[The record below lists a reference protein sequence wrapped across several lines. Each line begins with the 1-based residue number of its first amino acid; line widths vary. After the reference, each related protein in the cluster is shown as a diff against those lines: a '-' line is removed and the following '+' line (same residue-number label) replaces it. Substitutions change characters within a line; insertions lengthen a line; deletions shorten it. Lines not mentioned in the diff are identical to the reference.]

1 MDLDHIE
8 IQIDAA
14 SSDAVS
20 HLESLAN
27 AMRSLAAS
35 TDSATRVQSLATA
48 IRALG
53 SAASGALPH
62 LASFAQA
69 VQNAIPNAGAV
80 KRMGSLASVV
90 RQVSDEAGNSRQSL
104 SGFTQQ
110 LQELGSSGALA
121 ALTSLLEGMQG
132 LAQTIENA
140 RDAMNRYMAA
150 MEDFRR
156 AGSMPSLDRAGAG
169 GHHTASALER
179 IAVGARNAVLW
190 MGRMSVTALRLPLKA
205 VFNRAA
211 SSVTGFVKKLSEG
224 FAAIKRIAVYRLLR
238 TAIKEITQAFKKGLE
253 NAYFYS
259 KAVGYELAP
268 ALDLLAVKSQTMKN
282 QLGAAF
288 GGLLQDIMPIIQTLI
303 AWVTRLASAIT
314 ALFSMFGG
322 RGTYLKAVD
331 ASAEFAK
338 NTASGASS
346 AKKMKDYLMG
356 IDELNVIKEP
366 NDGGGGG
373 GGKPGLDY
381 ESMFEEAELP
391 DWMRGIQDLLNAD
404 MFKSAGAALADHLN
418 KVLADWNADAW
429 GQKIGEKIEHGLEF
443 AWGFLYGKNT
453 TGVGFSFETVGI
465 KLQLALNGIMK
476 EINPEILGGVL
487 AGKIKAVV
495 GIAKGVLQGYGA
507 KETGEWLSGVFKGWI
522 DAVPWKDLGVVLT
535 GWVQAGIDTVAS
547 FLDSHSGTEISDAI
561 KDFITGLDITGTI
574 ESVQRFITSASTEL
588 GEILSRLFGATET
601 TRTNITRAFENI
613 GSTINNVI
621 SGIQTVVEKFQDAFF
636 GSSGDE
642 KSSYQIIMEHLS
654 GAFSLISSDINRVAE
669 EFKNWAENSPN
680 LSKTMDVLAKLGEA
694 LSGLAESVAKLLTN
708 FNIDLP
714 SALEVAV
721 GALGSL
727 GEGVTT
733 VISLVGW
740 LIEDINILSARWKG
754 LTGQL
759 SFGDMMKEIESARSR
774 RDDYKSNLFDTGKDE
789 GNSYWEGVKQ
799 GLLGPAGQLIAGL
812 FGGKKSGE
820 AKGYGTEAG
829 TKFGEG
835 VLEGVQ
841 LESDDILTELASM
854 SQSSKDAAE
863 DASEAMQTALKQ
875 ANDAFADAQSNSEDL
890 SKVSTETEAQIKAA
904 IQKAITESN
913 QNFTEGILAMEMQLA
928 QVVTDIETGVNTML
942 TNIGTPLVAFYNNL
956 LTAIDDI
963 YLAIDNAMV
972 GIVENTG
979 IHAGDFQTA
988 VTDAIQNIWDYYDL
1002 ASGEIWEDIQLYFGE
1017 KLKEL
1022 ILRQASLFKSQMM
1035 DSAGVARQEIA
1046 AIRSALE
1053 QLDGY
1058 AVHTYIYVHT
1068 ISDGGPAAL
1077 PKLGFTPK
1085 LARGGVI
1092 QASHGAIIRA
1102 ANGLSLPPTG
1112 EMFVAREAG
1121 PELVGSIG
1129 GGRTAVLN
1137 NNQIVSSVSD
1147 GVYAAVTD
1155 ALSAQPTGDDRPIV
1169 LMVDSREIAR
1179 AARQGDKQSGYR
1191 LASNPTFA

>member
-53 SAASGALPH
+53 SAASGALPS

-69 VQNAIPNAGAV
+69 MKSATPTEGAA
-80 KRMGSLASVV
+80 KRMDALAKAVQQVGSA
-90 RQVSDEAGNSRQSL
+90 AGTGNQNL
-104 SGFTQQ
+104 SGFAQQ
-110 LQELGSSGALA
+110 LQSLGTSGAIA
-121 ALTSLLEGMQG
+121 TLTGLLNGMRE
-132 LAQTIENA
+132 LSQTIENA
-140 RDAMNRYMAA
+140 RDAMNNYMAA

-156 AGSMPSLDRAGAG
+156 AGSMPSLGKLG
-169 GHHTASALER
+169 GEGHHAASALER
-179 IAVGARNAVLW
+179 IATGARNVVLW
-190 MGRMSVTALRLPLKA
+190 MGKMAFTAIKLPLKA
-205 VFNRAA
+205 VFGGAA
-211 SSVTGFVKKLSEG
+211 SSIARFTKKAIEG
-224 FAAIKRIAVYRLLR
+224 FSALKRIAVYRLLR
-238 TAIKEITQAFKKGLE
+238 TALKEIGKAFKEGLE
-253 NAYFYS
+253 NAYYYS
-259 KAVGYELAP
+259 KSVGYELAP
-268 ALDLLAVKSQTMKN
+268 ALDMLAVKAQTMKN

-288 GGLLQDIMPIIQTLI
+288 GGLIQTIQPIILQIISL
-303 AWVTRLASAIT
+303 VTRLASAIT
-314 ALFSMFGG
+314 ALFSMLGG

-338 NTASGASS
+338 NTKSGAG
-346 AKKMKDYLMG
+346 AAQKMKDYLMG
-356 IDELNVIKEP
+356 IDELNVIKQP
-366 NDGGGGG
+366 NEGGGGG
-373 GGKPGLDY
+373 GGIDASAY
-381 ESMFEEAELP
+381 ADMFEEAELP
-391 DWMRGIQDLLNAD
+391 DWMKNIRSLMD
-404 MFKSAGAALADHLN
+404 MGAFYDAGKALAEHLN
-418 KVLADWNADAW
+418 GLIPSADQFEKW
-429 GQKIGEKIEHGLEF
+429 GQELGTRLQNAVEMSLGFIQNLNWEAIGNGF
-443 AWGFLYGKNT
+443 RGFLE
-453 TGVGFSFETVGI
+453 GVIDTVSGEDLGALLTEKFNVAI
-465 KLQLALNGIMK
+465 KLVRGFLSEFDPDK
-476 EINPEILGGVL
+476 
-487 AGKIKAVV
+487 
-495 GIAKGVLQGYGA
+495 
-507 KETGEWLSGVFKGWI
+507 TGEWL
-522 DAVPWKDLGVVLT
+522 
-535 GWVQAGIDTVAS
+535 AS
-547 FLDSHSGTEISDAI
+547 FVMGAINNIDWEGAGKVINDGIRLALATVRAFIEKIS
-561 KDFITGLDITGTI
+561 FEPFFT
-574 ESVQRFITSASTEL
+574 RL
-588 GEILSRLFGATET
+588 GEFFSELAGATEEPKQ
-601 TRTNITRAFENI
+601 NIINAFSGI
-613 GSTINNVI
+613 GSSIDNII
-621 SGIQTVVEKFQDAFF
+621 SGILAISDKFEEAFF
-636 GSSGDE
+636 RRSGDE
-642 KSSYQIIMEHLS
+642 ESVYQKILTNLS
-654 GAFSLISSDINRVAE
+654 GAFLLISQDIERITT
-669 EFKNWAENSPN
+669 EFKNWAENSPD
-680 LSKTMDVLAKLGEA
+680 LSKTMDTLAKLGEA
-694 LSGLAESVAKLLTN
+694 LSGLVESVTKLLTN

-714 SALEVAV
+714 SALDVAV

-799 GLLGPAGQLIAGL
+799 GLLGPAGQLIVGL

-913 QNFTEGILAMEMQLA
+913 QNFTEGILAMEAQLA

-979 IHAGDFQTA
+979 IHASDFETYI
-988 VTDAIQNIWDYYDL
+988 TDAIQNIWDYYDL
-1002 ASGEIWEDIQLYFGE
+1002 ASGEIWADIDLYFGE
-1017 KLKEL
+1017 KLREL
-1022 ILRQASLFKSQMM
+1022 ILRTTGLFASQIM
-1035 DSAGVARQEIA
+1035 SAASI
-1046 AIRSALE
+1046 AIREIDAVREALDK
-1053 QLDGY
+1053 LDGY
-1058 AVHTYIYVHT
+1058 TVNVYINVHT
-1068 ISDGGPAAL
+1068 IGGGDFSDSVKTKGSSSTKKLGSL
-1077 PKLGFTPK
+1077 PKLGG
-1085 LARGGVI
+1085 AAHGG
-1092 QASHGAIIRA
+1092 IIRA

-1112 EMFVAREAG
+1112 QMFVAREAG

-1129 GGRTAVLN
+1129 GGRTAILN

-1155 ALSAQPTGDDRPIV
+1155 ALAAQPTGGERPIV

-1179 AARQGDKQSGYR
+1179 AVRQGDKQSGYR